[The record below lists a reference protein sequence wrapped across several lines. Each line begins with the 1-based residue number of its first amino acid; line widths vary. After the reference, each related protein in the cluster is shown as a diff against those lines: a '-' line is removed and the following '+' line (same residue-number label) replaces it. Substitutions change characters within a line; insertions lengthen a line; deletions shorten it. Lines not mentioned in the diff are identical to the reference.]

1 MPIIGQLSISRA
13 AFWQLKEVL
22 DPLEK
27 YPLEG
32 CKQNPS
38 SVLIKFI
45 GRGIK

>member
-27 YPLEG
+27 YPL
-32 CKQNPS
+32 KLWKDVNKI
-38 SVLIKFI
+38 LALY
-45 GRGIK
+45 